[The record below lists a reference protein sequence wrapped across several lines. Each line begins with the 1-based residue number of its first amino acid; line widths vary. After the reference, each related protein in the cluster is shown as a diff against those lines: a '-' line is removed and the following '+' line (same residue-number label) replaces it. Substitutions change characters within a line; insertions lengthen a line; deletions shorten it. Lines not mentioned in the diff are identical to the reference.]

1 MNLTL
6 EGRCW
11 KLGDDVSS
19 DELISARHV
28 YEYDPRQLRKYL
40 LAELRPAFAA
50 EATAGD
56 ILLVGKRFGH
66 GSQHTHPFLAMR
78 EMGLGL
84 VARTLARP
92 PFRLAIYTGVPVLE
106 IGEAGAAI
114 IQDGDRLRVD
124 FATGQLDNRGTGTRL
139 QLEPLPG
146 FLLDI
151 VRAGGGLPYL
161 RDSVGP
167 GDTAKRS
174 TTQPPH
180 RAATAATSR

>member
-1 MNLTL
+1 MNLVL

-28 YEYDPRQLRKYL
+28 YEYDPRQLRKHL
-40 LAELRPAFAA
+40 LAERRPALAA
-50 EATAGD
+50 EAAAGD
-56 ILLVGKRFGH
+56 ILLVGKRFAH
-66 GSQHTHPFLAMR
+66 GSQHTHPFLAMK

-106 IGEAGAAI
+106 ISESAAAALA
-114 IQDGDRLRVD
+114 DGDRLRVD
-124 FATGQLDNRGTGTRL
+124 FVSGTVENLSAGTRL
-139 QLEPLPG
+139 QLDPLPG

-151 VRAGGGLPYL
+151 VRAGGGLAYL
-161 RDSVGP
+161 RDGIGSAGTSQRP
-167 GDTAKRS
+167 DND
-174 TTQPPH
+174 
-180 RAATAATSR
+180 AAAAASAR